1 MSPFATIDDPQRPIR
16 ILQVGAGGMGRAW
29 LRNLSRN
36 ADVELVGIVDLDLE
50 GATRAAEELGYG
62 GVPIGRSVTEL
73 AAATR
78 ADAVLNVTIPVAHH
92 PVGTEALF
100 LGLPVLSEKPAA
112 PSVAEALSLAAASEV
127 TGQLLMISQSRRYYR
142 TLSAYKAA
150 VQQMGPV
157 GLLTNQFFKAP
168 HFGGFREEMAY
179 PLLIDMA
186 IHPFDV
192 ARFLLDAEPVSV
204 YADSFNPS
212 WSWFGGDA
220 GAAVTFEFES
230 GMRFQ
235 YTGSWVSGGDETSWN
250 GSWLASTEQGTVTWD
265 GERDPIVTTVGGA
278 PTTVAASGDEAEE
291 IGGSLVEFVTALRT
305 GVTPSGEVH
314 ENIGSLAMVE
324 AAVLSATRR
333 ERVLLADVLAG
344 ARSQAIAD
352 EQRPDVRERLSQ
364 EGVVSRG

>member
-1 MSPFATIDDPQRPIR
+1 MSGFATIDDAHRPIR

-29 LRNLSRN
+29 LRTLSGN

-50 GATRAAEELGYG
+50 GAQRAAGENGYG
-62 GVPIGRSVTEL
+62 DVPLGRSVTEL
-73 AAATR
+73 AAQTGAN
-78 ADAVLNVTIPVAHH
+78 AVLNVTIPVAHH
-92 PVGTEALF
+92 PVTTEALF

-142 TLSAYKAA
+142 TLTAFNTA
-150 VQQMGPV
+150 VQEMGRV
-157 GLLTNQFFKAP
+157 GLLTNRFFKAP
-168 HFGGFREEMAY
+168 HFGGFREEMPF

-192 ARFLLDAEPVSV
+192 ARYLLDADPVAV

-265 GERDPIVTTVGGA
+265 GEGEPLRTSVGGEPSA
-278 PTTVAASGDEAEE
+278 VEASGDQPEE
-291 IGGSLVEFVTALRT
+291 IAGSLAEFVSALRT
-305 GVTPSGEVH
+305 GTQPSGEVH

-324 AAVLSATRR
+324 SAVLSATRQ
-333 ERVLLADVLAG
+333 ERVLLADVLAS
-344 ARSQAIAD
+344 ARAQAVAS
-352 EQRPDVRERLSQ
+352 EQRAEVRERLS
-364 EGVVSRG
+364 R

>member
-1 MSPFATIDDPQRPIR
+1 
-16 ILQVGAGGMGRAW
+16 MGRAW
-29 LRNLSRN
+29 LRNLSTN
-36 ADVELVGIVDLDLE
+36 PDVELVGLVDLDLG
-50 GATRAAEELGYG
+50 GAARAAADLGYG
-62 GVPIGRSVTEL
+62 ELPLGRSVTEL
-73 AAATR
+73 AAETR

-92 PVGTEALF
+92 PVSTEALF

-112 PSVAEALSLAAASEV
+112 PTVAEALSLAAASDV

-142 TLSAYKAA
+142 NLSAYKAA
-150 VQQMGPV
+150 IGEMGPV

-192 ARFLLDAEPVSV
+192 ARYLLDDEPVAV

-220 GAAVTFEFES
+220 GATVTFEFGS

-235 YTGSWVSGGDETSWN
+235 YTGSWVSGGRETSWN
-250 GSWLASTEQGTVTWD
+250 GSWLASTEEGTVTWD
-265 GERDPIVTTVGGA
+265 GDNEPTLTRGDGVSTSVG
-278 PTTVAASGDEAEE
+278 AASGEEPEE
-291 IGGSLVEFVTALRT
+291 IAGSLAEFVSALRT
-305 GVTPSGEVH
+305 GASPSGEVH
-314 ENIGSLAMVE
+314 DNIGSLAMVE

-333 ERVLLADVLAG
+333 ERVLLADVLAS
-344 ARSQAIAD
+344 ARAQAVAR
-352 EQRPDVRERLSQ
+352 EQRPEVRERLT
-364 EGVVSRG
+364 EAAVVSRG

>member
-1 MSPFATIDDPQRPIR
+1 VSRFATIDDPRRPIR

-29 LRNLSRN
+29 LRNISGN
-36 ADVELVGIVDLDLE
+36 ADAELVGIVDLDLD
-50 GATRAAEELGYG
+50 GAARAAAELGYG
-62 GVPIGRSVTEL
+62 ELPLGRSVTEL
-73 AAATR
+73 AAETR

-92 PVGTEALF
+92 PVSTEALF
-100 LGLPVLSEKPAA
+100 LGLPVLSEKPGA
-112 PSVAEALSLAAASEV
+112 PTVAEALSLAAASEV

-142 TLSAYKAA
+142 NLSAYKSALRD
-150 VQQMGPV
+150 MGAV

-168 HFGGFREEMAY
+168 HFGGFREAMAY
-179 PLLIDMA
+179 PLLVDMA

-192 ARFLLDAEPVSV
+192 ARFLLDDDPVAV

-235 YTGSWVSGGDETSWN
+235 YTGSWVSGGHETSWN

-265 GERDPIVTTVGGA
+265 GEGEPTLTSVGGT
-278 PTTVAASGDEAEE
+278 PTAVAASGDEPEE
-291 IGGSLVEFVTALRT
+291 IAGSLAEFVSALRT
-305 GVTPSGEVH
+305 GVRPSGEVH

-333 ERVLLADVLAG
+333 ERVLLADVLAA
-344 ARSQAIAD
+344 ARSQAVTA
-352 EQRPDVRERLSQ
+352 EQRPDVRERLSRAA
-364 EGVVSRG
+364 VVSGG